1 MGLYGLMVWFLL
13 LAFGVC
19 WWWGLV
25 VELRVWV
32 RRVWRGCCRFGFG
45 LNCLMRWVS
54 CMWFVSVIWV
64 FMFLGV
70 RDVMI
75 AVLVILVGYFGLCV
89 LVCWVFYLWFGV
101 IYTFASLFW
110 VGLVFWFSESVLLDD
125 LGGYVRLR
133 WCLHM
138 LLGEVVGGGWDSV
151 GGFCDLWLFAYAIG
165 AGR

>member
-1 MGLYGLMVWFLL
+1 MRVLPFWVWLELFDALGFLYVVC
-13 LAFGVC
+13 FGDLGVY
-19 WWWGLV
+19 
-25 VELRVWV
+25 
-32 RRVWRGCCRFGFG
+32 
-45 LNCLMRWVS
+45 VS
-54 CMWFVSVIWV
+54 
-64 FMFLGV
+64 GV

-110 VGLVFWFSESVLLDD
+110 VGLVFWFSEPVLLDD

-138 LLGEVVGGGWDSV
+138 LLGGVVGGEWDSV
-151 GGFCDLWLFAYAIG
+151 GGFCDLRLFAYAIG